1 MIPVEEIRRFAWAV
15 AYAYGWEIGSPMP
28 AYEWAE
34 YVEFA
39 AEIVAKLE
47 AAGDSVPATV
57 RQR

>member
-1 MIPVEEIRRFAWAV
+1 MIPVAEIRRFAWAV
-15 AYAYGWEIGSPMP
+15 AHAYGWEIGSPMP
-28 AYEWAE
+28 ADEWEA

-47 AAGDSVPATV
+47 ASGDSVPAGV